1 MPASRWGSAP
11 GLWRRRLLLRQVEKR
26 IQGFPVVAGEN
37 RAPAIRRIT
46 RGASARRVLAPGWGS
61 APACQLR
68 VLLLRQVEKRI
79 DGFAVVAG
87 ENRAPAIRRITRG
100 ASARRVLAPGWGSAP
115 ACQLRVLLLRQV
127 EKRIDGFA
135 VVADLE
141 MQLVAVGAGAAHLGD
156 LLARLHPLA
165 LGYQAL
171 AVVAV
176 GRQPLFVVLDDDQL
190 AIAHQARARIDH
202 DAVGGRVHRLAGGAA
217 DVDTL
222 AGG

>member
-11 GLWRRRLLLRQVEKR
+11 GLWRRRLLLRQAEKR

-37 RAPAIRRIT
+37 RAPAIRRIA
-46 RGASARRVLAPGWGS
+46 RGASARRVLAPG
-61 APACQLR
+61 R
-68 VLLLRQVEKRI
+68 
-79 DGFAVVAG
+79 
-87 ENRAPAIRRITRG
+87 
-100 ASARRVLAPGWGSAP
+100 GSAP

-176 GRQPLFVVLDDDQL
+176 GRQP
-190 AIAHQARARIDH
+190 
-202 DAVGGRVHRLAGGAA
+202 
-217 DVDTL
+217 
-222 AGG
+222 

>member
-1 MPASRWGSAP
+1 
-11 GLWRRRLLLRQVEKR
+11 
-26 IQGFPVVAGEN
+26 
-37 RAPAIRRIT
+37 
-46 RGASARRVLAPGWGS
+46 
-61 APACQLR
+61 
-68 VLLLRQVEKRI
+68 
-79 DGFAVVAG
+79 
-87 ENRAPAIRRITRG
+87 
-100 ASARRVLAPGWGSAP
+100 
-115 ACQLRVLLLRQV
+115 
-127 EKRIDGFA
+127 A

-222 AGG
+222 AGGVAFDIGGDHRPLRRPLPADAAGHRRGTRARR

>member
-1 MPASRWGSAP
+1 
-11 GLWRRRLLLRQVEKR
+11 
-26 IQGFPVVAGEN
+26 
-37 RAPAIRRIT
+37 
-46 RGASARRVLAPGWGS
+46 SARRVLAPGWGS

-87 ENRAPAIRRITRG
+87 VDRQPAARRTARRRGGRRGLAPGRGAAPACQLRRLLLRQVQLRIDRLAVVAGENRAPAIRRIARG

-141 MQLVAVGAGAAHLGD
+141 MQLVAV
-156 LLARLHPLA
+156 
-165 LGYQAL
+165 
-171 AVVAV
+171 
-176 GRQPLFVVLDDDQL
+176 
-190 AIAHQARARIDH
+190 
-202 DAVGGRVHRLAGGAA
+202 
-217 DVDTL
+217 
-222 AGG
+222 

>member
-37 RAPAIRRIT
+37 RAPAIRRIA
-46 RGASARRVLAPGWGS
+46 RGASARRVLAPGWGAAAACQVRAVLLGQVEKRIGGFAVVAGENRAPAIRRIARGAGARRVLAPGRGS

-100 ASARRVLAPGWGSAP
+100 ASARRVLAPGRGS
-115 ACQLRVLLLRQV
+115 
-127 EKRIDGFA
+127 
-135 VVADLE
+135 
-141 MQLVAVGAGAAHLGD
+141 
-156 LLARLHPLA
+156 
-165 LGYQAL
+165 
-171 AVVAV
+171 
-176 GRQPLFVVLDDDQL
+176 
-190 AIAHQARARIDH
+190 
-202 DAVGGRVHRLAGGAA
+202 
-217 DVDTL
+217 
-222 AGG
+222 